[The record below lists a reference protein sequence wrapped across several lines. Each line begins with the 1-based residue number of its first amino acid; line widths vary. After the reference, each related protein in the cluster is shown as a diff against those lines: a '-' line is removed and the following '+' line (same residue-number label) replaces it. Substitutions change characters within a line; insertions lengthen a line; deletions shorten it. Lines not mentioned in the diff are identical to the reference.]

1 MSKVFLDE
9 PSPRSVVRAE
19 NVWKSYEQDAIRVL
33 NGVNFEAAAG
43 QTVAL
48 CGPSGCGKSTL
59 LHLLGGL
66 DTPTAGSIYVNDVKL
81 EPGRSTLQLLRHQI
95 GFVFQL
101 HHLIPGLT
109 LEENCLIPAVAAG
122 TPRNEARKR
131 MLQLTERTGIAHRLK
146 QPIQKLSGGER
157 QRTTLCRALM
167 NQPEIL
173 LADEPT
179 GSLDERTSAQIFELL
194 LELVETEKIT
204 LIMATHDRSL
214 AERCHRLVE
223 MRGGQVVDARAPQ
236 AAVQQEGS

>member
-1 MSKVFLDE
+1 MSKVFLE
-9 PSPRSVVRAE
+9 EQPLRSALRAE
-19 NVWKSYEQDAIRVL
+19 DVWKSYEQDAIRVL

-81 EPGRSTLQLLRHQI
+81 EPGRSTLKLLRHQI

-122 TPRNEARKR
+122 TSRSEARER

-204 LIMATHDRSL
+204 LIMATHDRGL
-214 AERCHRLVE
+214 AQRCHRLVE
-223 MRGGQVVDARAPQ
+223 MRDGQVVDARELQ
-236 AAVQQEGS
+236 SHLSQEVQ